1 MPDRARAELSGKF
14 DAALATA
21 STQNGAASTGPHA
34 QTKAVHLSATT
45 VIGLE
50 RSLAHKSISRKTD
63 VRYPLQ
69 GTKQRDAHMAST
81 D

>member
-1 MPDRARAELSGKF
+1 
-14 DAALATA
+14 
-21 STQNGAASTGPHA
+21 
-34 QTKAVHLSATT
+34 VHLGATT
-45 VIGLE
+45 IIRLE

-63 VRYPLQ
+63 VAHPLQ